1 MKSLK
6 PRKVLDCIAIQC
18 DRCGHC
24 STAEGETMSN
34 FTCIDF
40 DATWG
45 SAFGDGNHVE
55 VDLCH
60 QCTKEL
66 LGEWLRITPSQWVS
80 GSGRR
85 ARDFSSHPPE
95 VSQPTQRG
103 PRSKL

>member
-1 MKSLK
+1 MKSFK
-6 PRKVLDCIAIQC
+6 TRKVLDCTAIQC

-24 STAEGETMSN
+24 SNAEGETMSN

-40 DATWG
+40 EATWG

-60 QCTKEL
+60 QCAKEL
-66 LGEWLRITPSQWVS
+66 LGEWLRITPSQWVG

-85 ARDFSSHPPE
+85 SRGSSR
-95 VSQPTQRG
+95 SQQETSLPTK
-103 PRSKL
+103 PRMRSRS